1 MKIYQANILFTPTP
15 DAFQVL
21 ERGFIVVNDAGIVE
35 GVFDQLTEEYQ
46 SLPVNDFGDKLLI
59 PAMNDLHVHAP
70 QYRNQG
76 IAMDL
81 ELLPWLNTYTFPEES
96 KYKNLGYAEKMY
108 RRFVHDLWAN
118 GTMRT
123 VAFATIH
130 PAASMLL
137 GPFPSGR
144 HGSNGRTCR
153 NESKLP

>member
-1 MKIYQANILFTPTP
+1 MKIYRANILFTPTKEE
-15 DAFQVL
+15 FKVL
-21 ERGFIVVNDAGIVE
+21 EHGYIVVGDDGKVVDTFSVLPA
-35 GVFDQLTEEYQ
+35 EYAAE
-46 SLPVNDFGDKLLI
+46 PVIDFGDKLLI

-96 KYKNLGYAEKMY
+96 KYKDLAYAEKMY

-123 VAFATIH
+123 VALSPGF
-130 PAASMLL
+130 
-137 GPFPSGR
+137 R
-144 HGSNGRTCR
+144 
-153 NESKLP
+153 